1 MLELLLGI
9 IDFRRRIR
17 PNFLSLFQK
26 MASKQNPDALFF
38 ACSDSRVVPNL
49 FASTNP
55 GNLFVVRN
63 VGNMCPP
70 CNENGVSV
78 SDESEIAAI
87 EFGINNL
94 NVRNIIV
101 CGHSECGAMK
111 AMLEG
116 GNTAP
121 HTHHLMRWLRH
132 ANVSLQKFKE
142 AKVVNGK
149 YVTKFDKYNSEPL
162 EATFDASLEPHNIL
176 SQMNV
181 LQQLEHISRYDL
193 VKEKILKGELLIHG
207 WWFDIANADVYSY
220 SIKQGSFILLDET
233 KAKNVIEL
241 ITQRDPRFRGLPVAA
256 TLDEMEKQAKQQS
269 HPHWIDPYI
278 FSNRKDNNNI
288 PEDKE

>member
-1 MLELLLGI
+1 
-9 IDFRRRIR
+9 
-17 PNFLSLFQK
+17 
-26 MASKQNPDALFF
+26 MATKQPPDALFF

-70 CNENGVSV
+70 CNGNGISV

-94 NVRNIIV
+94 CVRNIIV

-111 AMLEG
+111 SILEESTTP
-116 GNTAP
+116 NP
-121 HTHHLMRWLRH
+121 NPPSHTHHLKRWLRH

-142 AKVVNGK
+142 ARIEHGRFH
-149 YVTKFDKYNSEPL
+149 TTFDKYDTPPL
-162 EATFDASLEPHNIL
+162 EASFDATLAPHNIL

-181 LQQLEHISRYDL
+181 LQQLEHISRYEL

-207 WWFDIANADVYSY
+207 WWFDIASADVYSY
-220 SIKQGSFILLDET
+220 SIKQGCFVLLDET
-233 KAKNVIEL
+233 KARMVIEL
-241 ITQRDPRFRGLPVAA
+241 ITQRDPRFRNVPVAE
-256 TLDEMEKQAKQQS
+256 TLEEMEKLAKQQS
-269 HPHWIDPYI
+269 HPHWIDPYV
-278 FSNRKDNNNI
+278 FANREEATAVTKDD
-288 PEDKE
+288 E